1 MLSFEDFSEIA
12 SIQSTI
18 FTPGFSFN
26 SSLVLRRLLEIEPDL
41 FDGAP
46 TVLPIPEDAP
56 REIPRITLQS
66 SNRYFKID
74 VAPSRTNLYRTKSAE
89 DDIINI
95 NDFITFS
102 SQFLT
107 NYMEIVNARCGRVAA
122 IIRRFAV
129 IENPGHV
136 IAEHFCKEEFM
147 AAPFDRPGS
156 FEIHAHKVYDLSDF
170 GRVNSWVRIR
180 GVVAQFADRAQQ
192 HAIIIE
198 QDINTLSEEMENR
211 DYSEQQINRFFEI
224 VADEFDII
232 LRLYLP
238 TT

>member
-26 SSLVLRRLLEIEPDL
+26 SSLVLRRLLEIESDL

-66 SNRYFKID
+66 SNRSFKID

-107 NYMEIVNARCGRVAA
+107 NYMESVNARCGRVAA

-129 IENPGHV
+129 IENPGHE
-136 IAEHFCKEEFM
+136 IAEHFCKKEFM
-147 AAPFDRPGS
+147 AAPFDRPGN

-170 GRVNSWVRIR
+170 GRVNSWVRIKN
-180 GVVAQFADRAQQ
+180 GVAQFVDRAQQ

-232 LRLYLP
+232 LRLYLL